1 MTLTPETPRTV
12 DPLLTPYLESPDD
25 DAADGCLA
33 ELLTQHAEPVLNSIL
48 RKKLRASLRSD
59 DGSPD
64 NQNALEVRSDIHLH
78 LLAELQS
85 LRAQPAG
92 KVIGNFR
99 SYVAVVAYHACYEH
113 LRQKYPRRHSL
124 KNKLRYLLTHQA
136 EFALWEAEPRE
147 LIAGLAVWHNAEPPA
162 RNEELWAALRED
174 PSGWAALNWPGRT
187 INSLKPLELLR
198 GFFGAVSGPVEF
210 DDLVSVCAAIWEVQ
224 DAQAESNDEVT
235 AEYGDRLAD
244 NAASV
249 AVKLEQSQYLQRLWA
264 ELQQLPVRQRAAL
277 LLNLR
282 DAQGRGIVA
291 LLPLTGVASIRQV
304 AETLELPAAEM
315 AALWA
320 RLPLE
325 DAAIAERLGLT
336 RQQVINLRKAA
347 RERLARR
354 MRQYA

>member
-1 MTLTPETPRTV
+1 MTLTLDTARTV
-12 DPLLTPYLESPDD
+12 DPLLTPFLESPDH
-25 DAADGCLA
+25 DAADVCLS

-48 RKKLRASLRSD
+48 RKKLRASLRPD

-64 NQNALEVRSDIHLH
+64 NQNALEVRSDINLH
-78 LLAELQS
+78 LLAELQN

-124 KNKLRYLLTHQA
+124 KNKLRYLLTQQP
-136 EFALWEAEPRE
+136 EFALWETEPRE
-147 LIAGLAVWHNAEPPA
+147 LIAGLAVWHNAEPPV

-174 PSGWAALNWPGRT
+174 PKEWAALNWPGRAT
-187 INSLKPLELLR
+187 GNLKPLELLR

-210 DDLVSVCAAIWEVQ
+210 DELVSVCATIWEVQ
-224 DAQAESNDEVT
+224 DAQEESNDETT

-244 NAASV
+244 KTANVAA
-249 AVKLEQSQYLQRLWA
+249 KLEQSQYLQRLWA
-264 ELQQLPVRQRAAL
+264 ELQQLPVRQRAAV

-282 DAQGRGIVA
+282 DAQGRGIIA

-304 AETLELPAAEM
+304 AETLELPPLDLAE
-315 AALWA
+315 LWA
-320 RLPLE
+320 QLPLE
-325 DAAIAERLGLT
+325 DAAIAERLNLT